1 MNVRAVNM
9 VTLWKEKIYVPYF
22 LAFHRKNVIFY
33 GPLNKSYLSVFDV
46 LKNPDWRIDRKLGV
60 DIEFVPIYEGDII
73 LANGKKYEVEYDE
86 SALRVIGKNGKDIVE
101 GEVLAL
107 GAVVDNI
114 YLRRL
119 RTVEEISQY
128 IGG

>member
-9 VTLWKEKIYVPYF
+9 MALWTQKIYLPYF
-22 LAFHRKNVIFY
+22 LAFRKRNVVFY
-33 GPLNKSYLSVFDV
+33 CPLNKSYVPVFDV
-46 LKNPDWRIDRKLGV
+46 LKNPDWRIDHKLGT

-86 SALRVIGKNGKDIVE
+86 SALRVVGKSGKDIVD
-101 GEVLAL
+101 GEVLAS

-119 RTVEEISQY
+119 RAVEEISQY
-128 IGG
+128 VGG